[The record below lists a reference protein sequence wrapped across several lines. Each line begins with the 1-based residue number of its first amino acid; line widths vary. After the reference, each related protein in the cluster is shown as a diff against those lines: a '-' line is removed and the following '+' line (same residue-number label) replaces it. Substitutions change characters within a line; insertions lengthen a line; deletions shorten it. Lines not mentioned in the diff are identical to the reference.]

1 MAMPKFYETFL
12 PILRVLK
19 DGQIVKSSDL
29 PGLLLSNKYFELT
42 PEELSQKIESGGNLF
57 NNRVA
62 WGKTYLKQ
70 GKYLEQPGRGLVKI
84 SAKGK
89 ALLESGVTEFT
100 LADLKKDP
108 DYLDH
113 EPEQRS
119 SSTDQLTNT
128 YSPQDL
134 VDTGIKELS
143 NNLKTELKERL
154 ESIDPYYFQEVILV
168 LFKKMGYGDF
178 ESTPKSGD
186 GGIDGIINQDQLG
199 IDRIYIQAKRYKEGN
214 KVREPEIRNFIGA
227 MSGDVRKGIF
237 VTTATFDDQ
246 AITKA
251 LSDRNHTLILIDGN
265 KLVELMI
272 KFNVGV
278 QVKETYEIKQLDED
292 FFEID

>member
-1 MAMPKFYETFL
+1 
-12 PILRVLK
+12 
-19 DGQIVKSSDL
+19 
-29 PGLLLSNKYFELT
+29 
-42 PEELSQKIESGGNLF
+42 
-57 NNRVA
+57 
-62 WGKTYLKQ
+62 
-70 GKYLEQPGRGLVKI
+70 
-84 SAKGK
+84 
-89 ALLESGVTEFT
+89 
-100 LADLKKDP
+100 
-108 DYLDH
+108 
-113 EPEQRS
+113 
-119 SSTDQLTNT
+119 
-128 YSPQDL
+128 
-134 VDTGIKELS
+134 
-143 NNLKTELKERL
+143 
-154 ESIDPYYFQEVILV
+154 
-168 LFKKMGYGDF
+168 MGYGDF

>member
-12 PILRVLK
+12 PILKVLENET
-19 DGQIVKSSDL
+19 IVKTSEL
-29 PGLLLSNKYFELT
+29 PDMIIAAKYFTLS
-42 PEELSQKIESGGNLF
+42 PEELTQTKESGGSLF
-57 NNRVA
+57 RDRVA

-84 SAKGK
+84 SNKGK
-89 ALLESGVTEFT
+89 TLLESGITEFS

-108 DYLDH
+108 DYLEH
-113 EPEQRS
+113 EPESRPS
-119 SSTDQLTNT
+119 NTDQLTNT

-143 NNLKTELKERL
+143 KNLRTELKERL

-199 IDRIYIQAKRYKEGN
+199 IERIYMQAKRYKEGN

-265 KLVELMI
+265 KLVDLMI

-278 QVKETYEIKQLDED
+278 QIKETYEVKELDED
-292 FFEID
+292 FFELN

>member
-1 MAMPKFYETFL
+1 MSMPKFYETFL

-19 DGQIVKSSDL
+19 DGQTVKSSEL
-29 PGLLLSNKYFELT
+29 PELLLSNKYFELT

-84 SAKGK
+84 SNKGK
-89 ALLESGVTEFT
+89 SLLESGVTDFT

-113 EPEQRS
+113 EPESRS
-119 SSTDQLTNT
+119 TGTDQLTNT

-134 VDTGIKELS
+134 VDTGIKELA
-143 NNLKTELKERL
+143 NNLKAELKERL
-154 ESIDPYYFQEVILV
+154 ETIDPYYFQEVILV

-199 IDRIYIQAKRYKEGN
+199 IERIYIQAKRYKEGN

-278 QVKETYEIKQLDED
+278 QIKETYEIKQLDED

>member
-1 MAMPKFYETFL
+1 MPKFYETFL